1 MAEIELT
8 RKETQD
14 NFVTE
19 KVNVYKNKLLGDYD
33 KNGVY
38 FISPK
43 IVEELIKL
51 PKEKTSSFDN
61 SLFCVG
67 TLLGYGEITFQ
78 LSFSKR
84 TDNKSKAS
92 ATLYL
97 LEAVDKIN
105 GYVQNTIK
113 TKLAVFQKTVV
124 NFMEAAFKFFNITPK
139 DTNKDTSDDEDE
151 GRTRKLVDDEMLSQ
165 SYILA
170 KKQYSLFLDKL
181 ADEKCLDA
189 YGKYFTARYSALT
202 KMNNPFS
209 NAVLELFNE
218 EYIRI
223 EKFFLKDKN
232 YKILNELLDKCI
244 EEISGTSETFIGQEK
259 QFQDMTA
266 EALEAFTENMAK
278 LHQKMGNKALNML
291 SKEDKEKVE
300 ALREERSTRSV
311 EMEQEA
317 VAVFGEAGPVIEEAP
332 PTLDI
337 EVKED
342 SVEVK
347 DQLEEE
353 PKAKKEVKKKEPAVK
368 TAEQKEAAPMAD
380 IKGRLDAMRTKAKAQ
395 SVAPKKEAT
404 VKEEQAPKAPLT
416 AEEKSQAKSSNY
428 SELYNYLNDQNRQK
442 LEEQQRQQQ
451 MRQKDDMGRDM

>member
-38 FISPK
+38 YISPK
-43 IVEELIKL
+43 IVEELIKIS
-51 PKEKTSSFDN
+51 KVKASSFDN

-78 LSFSKR
+78 LTFSKR

-113 TKLAVFQKTVV
+113 TKLAVFQKTVT
-124 NFMEAAFKFFNITPK
+124 NFMEAAFKFFNISPK
-139 DTNKDTSDDEDE
+139 DANTEENDDEDE

-259 QFQDMTA
+259 QFLDMTA
-266 EALEAFTENMAK
+266 DALELFTENMAK
-278 LHQKMGNKALNML
+278 LHQKMGSKALNML
-291 SKEDKEKVE
+291 SKDDKEKVE
-300 ALREERSTRSV
+300 ALREERSSI
-311 EMEQEA
+311 EMSQET

-353 PKAKKEVKKKEPAVK
+353 PKPKKEVKKKEAEVK
-368 TAEQKEAAPMAD
+368 TAAKKEATPMAD
-380 IKGRLDAMRTKAKAQ
+380 IKGKLDAMRTKAKAQ
-395 SVAPKKEAT
+395 GVAKTAPI
-404 VKEEQAPKAPLT
+404 KEEKVPKVPPT
-416 AEEKSQAKSSNY
+416 AEEKSKAKSGNY
-428 SELYNYLNDQNRQK
+428 SELFNYLNEQNRQK
-442 LEEQQRQQQ
+442 MEEEQRRQQ
-451 MRQKDDMGRDM
+451 MLQKDDMGRDM

>member
-1 MAEIELT
+1 MAEIELI
-8 RKETQD
+8 RKDTQD

-19 KVNVYKNKLLGDYD
+19 RIDVYKNKLLGDYD
-33 KNGVY
+33 DNGVY
-38 FISPK
+38 FISPQ
-43 IVEELIKL
+43 IIEELIKL
-51 PKEKTSSFDN
+51 SKAKTTSFDN

-78 LSFSKR
+78 LTFSKK
-84 TDNKSKAS
+84 TNTKSKAS

-97 LEAVDKIN
+97 LEAVEKIN

-113 TKLAVFQKTVV
+113 TKLAVFQKTVT
-124 NFMEAAFKFFNITPK
+124 NFMEAAFKFFNVNPK
-139 DTNKDTSDDEDE
+139 DAINSSNNDDE
-151 GRTRKLVDDEMLSQ
+151 GRSRKLVDDEMLSQ

-189 YGKYFTARYSALT
+189 YGKYFTARYSTLT

-218 EYIRI
+218 EYARI
-223 EKFFLKDKN
+223 EKFFLKEKN

-259 QFQDMTA
+259 QFLEMTA
-266 EALEAFTENMAK
+266 DALETFTENIGK
-278 LHQKMGNKALNML
+278 IHQKMGNKALNML
-291 SKEDKEKVE
+291 SKEDKQKMEVLKE
-300 ALREERSTRSV
+300 GEERRNRENDLESFR
-311 EMEQEA
+311 EPL
-317 VAVFGEAGPVIEEAP
+317 AVFGEPGPIIEEAA

-353 PKAKKEVKKKEPAVK
+353 KPAKEVKKKEPEVK
-368 TAEQKEAAPMAD
+368 TATQKDATAMSD
-380 IKGRLDAMRTKAKAQ
+380 IRGRLDAMRTKAKAQ
-395 SVAPKKEAT
+395 T
-404 VKEEQAPKAPLT
+404 VKETPVMEEKAPKAPPT
-416 AEEKSQAKSSNY
+416 AEEKSKGKGDR
-428 SELYNYLNDQNRQK
+428 SELFNYLNEQQNRQK
-442 LEEQQRQQQ
+442 MEEEQRRRMAQ
-451 MRQKDDMGRDM
+451 QKDDMGMGM

>member
-38 FISPK
+38 YISPK
-43 IVEELIKL
+43 IVDELIKIS
-51 PKEKTSSFDN
+51 KVKASSFDN

-78 LSFSKR
+78 LTFSKR

-113 TKLAVFQKTVV
+113 TKLAVFQKTVT

-139 DTNKDTSDDEDE
+139 DVNTEQNDDEDE

-218 EYIRI
+218 EYARI

-259 QFQDMTA
+259 EFLDMTA
-266 EALEAFTENMAK
+266 EALEVFTENMSK
-278 LHQKMGNKALNML
+278 LHQKMGSKALNML
-291 SKEDKEKVE
+291 SKDDKEKVE
-300 ALREERSTRSV
+300 ALREERSNIELS
-311 EMEQEA
+311 QET

-353 PKAKKEVKKKEPAVK
+353 PKTKKEVKKKEAAVK
-368 TAEQKEAAPMAD
+368 TAAQKEATPMAD
-380 IKGRLDAMRTKAKAQ
+380 IKGKLDAMRTKAKAQ
-395 SVAPKKEAT
+395 SVAKAAPA
-404 VKEEQAPKAPLT
+404 KEEQAPKAPPT
-416 AEEKSQAKSSNY
+416 AEEKSKAKGSNY
-428 SELYNYLNDQNRQK
+428 SELFNYLNEQNRQK
-442 LEEQQRQQQ
+442 VEEEQRRQQ
-451 MRQKDDMGRDM
+451 MRQKDDLGRDM